1 MYADP
6 FTCTNDANTGGTLSY
21 TFDLITFPNVSSG
34 SLRKNATTDAGTIPE
49 WLKISH
55 QTVGKGDL
63 TRDRHLVRFEQS
75 SVDGSNI
82 GTHLP
87 SVAYVVF
94 DIPRA
99 FRSSTSPTV
108 LARALCGFLRSVD
121 AEASAPDYT
130 LNFGKL
136 LNGEM

>member
-1 MYADP
+1 MYTEP
-6 FTCTNDANTGGTLSY
+6 LVSPNDANTGGTLSY
-21 TFDLITFPNVSSG
+21 TFDLITFPNVSTG
-34 SLRKNATTDAGTIPE
+34 SLRKNAVADAGTTPE

-55 QTVGKGDL
+55 QTVGKGDA

-75 SVDGSNI
+75 SVDGTNI

-99 FRSSTSPTV
+99 YRSSTAPTV
-108 LARALCGFLRSVD
+108 LARALVGFLRGVD
-121 AEASAPDYT
+121 ADASTPDYT
-130 LNFGKL
+130 TFFGKL